1 MFVGYLPVTW
11 KFERSQVMSQNRCVP
26 LIFDYVELRLRMPVR
41 RLDDPFLREAGVALP
56 ISRVL

>member
-1 MFVGYLPVTW
+1 
-11 KFERSQVMSQNRCVP
+11 MSEPSRCIP

-41 RLDDPFLREAGVALP
+41 KADDPLMREAGIVLP